1 MLSVPYDFLF
11 KIAVVLFHSIYSIP
25 FQRNGIK
32 KGFSGKT
39 GKFWIKAVL

>member
-11 KIAVVLFHSIYSIP
+11 KIAVSK
-25 FQRNGIK
+25 RNGIK